1 MDCLILKKNMFSKS
15 TEYALRATIFIA
27 QKSDE
32 NNKLGIDEISSSIGS
47 PKHFTG
53 KLLQILTKDNKV
65 ISSVRGPNGGFYMS
79 AKAKKLPVKVIL
91 TAMGEDEIL
100 SKCILGLNECSEE
113 CPCPM
118 HSEYKHIKKKL
129 VALFQKKTIADLA
142 NDMNTQRLFIKNTNV

>member
-1 MDCLILKKNMFSKS
+1 MDCLILIKKMFSKS

-32 NNKLGIDEISSSIGS
+32 NNKLSIEEISNSIGS

-79 AKAKKLPVKVIL
+79 EKAKKIPVKIIL
-91 TAMGEDEIL
+91 AAMGEDQIL

-118 HSEYKHIKKKL
+118 HHEYKHIKKNL
-129 VALFQKKTIADLA
+129 IALFQKKTIADLA